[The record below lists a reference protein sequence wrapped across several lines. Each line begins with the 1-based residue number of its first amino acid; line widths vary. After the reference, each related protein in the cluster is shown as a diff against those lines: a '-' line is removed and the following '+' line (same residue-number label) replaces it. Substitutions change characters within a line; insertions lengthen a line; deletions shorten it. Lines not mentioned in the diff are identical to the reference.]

1 MVAKQDL
8 GAGGDIFEADLPLA
22 ADQMLGHAA
31 HIARGLVREA
41 REGRAFRLRLDDA
54 AQCSAD
60 EQGIVDRAG
69 GRRELAHGDAEPG
82 AAVHLLAR
90 LHQPAG
96 LGQLAVDRHSRAVF
110 GMKNVLP
117 RDSGAT

>member
-1 MVAKQDL
+1 V
-8 GAGGDIFEADLPLA
+8 
-22 ADQMLGHAA
+22 LGHAA

-41 REGRAFRLRLDDA
+41 REGCTFRLRLDDA
-54 AQCSAD
+54 AQGSAD
-60 EQGIVDRAG
+60 EQRIIDRPG
-69 GRRELAHGDAEPG
+69 GRAELAHGDAEPR

-96 LGQLAVDRHSRAVF
+96 LGQLAVNRHPRAVF

-117 RDSGAT
+117 RDRGALAMRSSPAPANFAQFQRFR